1 MARTGSGKSLAYM
14 VPLVQRLGGVH
25 QTAFG
30 ARALILLPTREL
42 AVQILKVGKELARG
56 WHRGSGEHAGD
67 KGDAESSKSQ
77 ALRWGLIVGGEGMD
91 EQFEMITNNPDMCV
105 TKHLIYGLALT
116 NKLLAS
122 LPLLVVCFISSL
134 K

>member
-14 VPLVQRLGGVH
+14 VPLIQRLGGVH

-42 AVQILKVGKELARG
+42 AVQIMKVGKELARG
-56 WHRGSGEHAGD
+56 WHRSGDHAGD
-67 KGDAESSKSQ
+67 KGEGESSKSQ
-77 ALRWGLIVGGEGMD
+77 ALRWGLIVGGEGLD

-105 TKHLIYGLALT
+105 TRSLDMLL
-116 NKLLAS
+116 KLNLHVIAS
-122 LPLLVVCFISSL
+122 LRLQVVCCI
-134 K
+134 